1 MEIDV
6 WDGERKESAHS
17 DEDEEKHHFKPHV
30 PSILAAHLPS
40 QRSKTASADFGEVQP
55 TSAVQLPSPWI
66 TNTTAT
72 RIEPRVL
79 HGHTLTKEVPF
90 RDVCI
95 AIREAAFTTRQVYSV
110 VNKSVD
116 LISYAAIFLLLSV
129 WRSTPEPSSKRLWL
143 K

>member
-6 WDGERKESAHS
+6 WDGEKKDSVHS
-17 DEDEEKHHFKPHV
+17 DVVEEKHRFKSHV
-30 PSILAAHLPS
+30 PSILATHLLS
-40 QRSKTASADFGEVQP
+40 QRSKIASADSDEAQP
-55 TSAVQLPSPWI
+55 TSTVQLPSPWI

-79 HGHTLTKEVPF
+79 HGHTLTKEVSF

-95 AIREAAFTTRQVYSV
+95 AIREAAFTIRQVYSV

-116 LISYAAIFLLLSV
+116 LISYAAIFLSLSV
-129 WRSTPEPSSKRLWL
+129 WRSMLEPSNKRLWL